1 MKTTS
6 RICKRRFRLFQDLGE
21 RLQKNLQINGLC
33 QMAVHS
39 GSNGLLAVLIKGI
52 GRHGKDGDLLA
63 IIPVHGSDLPCG
75 LVAVQQ
81 RLKDS

>member
-21 RLQKNLQINGLC
+21 RLQKDLQINGLC

-63 IIPVHGSDLPCG
+63 IIPVHGPDLPCG
-75 LVAVQQ
+75 LVAVSAQ
-81 RLKDS
+81 LKDS

>member
-1 MKTTS
+1 MKTAS

-21 RLQKNLQINGLC
+21 RLQKDLQINGLC

-81 RLKDS
+81 RLMDS